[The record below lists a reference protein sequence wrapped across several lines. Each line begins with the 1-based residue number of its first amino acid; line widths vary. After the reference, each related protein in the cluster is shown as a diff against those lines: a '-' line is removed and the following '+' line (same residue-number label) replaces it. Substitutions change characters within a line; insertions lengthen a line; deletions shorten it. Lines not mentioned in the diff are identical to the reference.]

1 MNQLILKQMGLP
13 DEEDTILGTQLNCN
27 DKAIEYAVTGLLN
40 NDHQLEEEIGKYAGN
55 RSQPSRLNFTR
66 QKKGTDLK
74 GQPPTTNP
82 AASPQRQLDQCF
94 DKTHGQK
101 VQASFFL

>member
-40 NDHQLEEEIGKYAGN
+40 NDHQLEEEFGKYAG
-55 RSQPSRLNFTR
+55 RQSVVWLTARLT
-66 QKKGTDLK
+66 QMLSEQIPTLQAELYAAKKRD
-74 GQPPTTNP
+74 
-82 AASPQRQLDQCF
+82 
-94 DKTHGQK
+94 
-101 VQASFFL
+101 